1 MPVIVPRIVLVRV
14 PGKFPASVP
23 GYPARGGATELAARA
38 SSLPQTQTAMGWR
51 AESEQMPKLRPLEG
65 SSMILKAKVAAL
77 VAAPALALIATAV
90 LSTAPAQAS
99 VATPAAYGPTI
110 CSGDVC
116 IQSHCGDCASQNIA
130 EWLSTT
136 TYVGHFETQW
146 GCSEDGGCVTG
157 NSPNHRWY
165 AGGTAYI
172 YRGMPY
178 GVAACVYFWAGP
190 YSSGERWRGKGR
202 DCFSTDGLAAGRP

>member
-1 MPVIVPRIVLVRV
+1 
-14 PGKFPASVP
+14 
-23 GYPARGGATELAARA
+23 
-38 SSLPQTQTAMGWR
+38 
-51 AESEQMPKLRPLEG
+51 
-65 SSMILKAKVAAL
+65 MILKAKVAAL

-99 VATPAAYGPTI
+99 LAAPAAYGPTI

-116 IQSHCGDCASQNIA
+116 IQSHCGDCVSQNIA

-165 AGGTAYI
+165 AGGAAYI
-172 YRGMPY
+172 YPGMPY

-190 YSSGERWRGKGR
+190 YSSGQRWRGKGR
-202 DCFSTDGLAAGRP
+202 DCFSTDF